1 LAGEVPTI
9 RRCQVYDI
17 VPERQS
23 AYVDEMNQRYD
34 EIEVVGCDSAESA
47 VRGADIVIPGGSIT
61 EERNATITS
70 DWIKPGALIVTIDY
84 DSYVTDEC
92 IDAMDIV
99 MTDDYA
105 QIEDARK
112 NERKFLGVTRI
123 DADNAELI
131 SERKGRRSDDSE
143 RIIAFNLGI
152 ALEDLATA
160 AVILDLARSKNA
172 GVELMP

>member
-1 LAGEVPTI
+1 MTSSGFDVIGE
-9 RRCQVYDI
+9 D
-17 VPERQS
+17 
-23 AYVDEMNQRYD
+23 AYVEEMDQRIGG
-34 EIEVVGCDSAESA
+34 IEVIGCDSAASA
-47 VRGADIVIPGGSIT
+47 VRGADIVIPGGPIE

-99 MTDDYA
+99 LTDDYS

-112 NERKFLGVTRI
+112 NEHKFLGVNRI

-131 SERKGRRSDDSE
+131 ASGKARRSNDSE
-143 RIIAFNLGI
+143 RIMAFNLGI

-160 AVILDLARSKNA
+160 AEILKLARSKNV
-172 GVELMP
+172 GVELDP